1 MDNKIKNIKK
11 KNDLNKKKSS
21 QIIKENNLSEFSIA
35 NMVNYLIESNKSKS
49 GKGDNHWKIKSVDD
63 HEWMFVEPLE
73 LDPVY
78 EDFDRGCELLEQGS
92 VSQAEKLFR
101 NVINKAP
108 LHIDALHHLAI
119 ILDRTGKSKE
129 ARQLW
134 NEGVK
139 IGRSAFPKKFESGD
153 HLDWGWLENRPFL
166 RCLHGLATAT
176 LSDGD
181 IVKATNFFEGLIS
194 FNPNDNQGVRELLMF
209 VYFEQNNLEKAIELC
224 KRYPNDFLA
233 GLCYGYPLILFK
245 MGKKDQATKALIK
258 TFKKS
263 PKIGKEL
270 IKKSHKKPQS
280 DMPGYIS
287 VGGWNEAYD
296 YWERFGH
303 FWDEQAL
310 EWLKNVIDESSK

>member
-1 MDNKIKNIKK
+1 MGNKIKNIKK
-11 KNDLNKKKSS
+11 KNSS
-21 QIIKENNLSEFSIA
+21 QKINESNLSEISFA
-35 NMVNYLIESNKSKS
+35 NMVNFLIDSNKSKRR
-49 GKGDNHWKIKSVDD
+49 KGNKHWKIKSIDD

-73 LDPVY
+73 LDSVY

-92 VSQAEKLFR
+92 ISQAEKLFR
-101 NVINKAP
+101 DVVHKAP

-119 ILDRTGKSKE
+119 ILDGMGKSKE
-129 ARQLW
+129 ARKLW
-134 NEGVK
+134 NKGVE

-153 HLDWGWLENRPFL
+153 QLDWSWLENRPFL

-181 IVKATNFFEGLIS
+181 IVKATNIFEELIS
-194 FNPNDNQGVRELLMF
+194 FNPNDNQGIRELLMY

-245 MGKKDQATKALIK
+245 MGKKEQATKALIK
-258 TFKKS
+258 AFKKS
-263 PKIGKEL
+263 LKIGKEL

-280 DMPGYIS
+280 KMLGYIS
-287 VGGWNEAYD
+287 VGGWDEAYD

-303 FWDEQAL
+303 FWDKQAL
-310 EWLKNVIDESSK
+310 EWLKNIINESSK